1 MKKMDYLGHIFI
13 ETKRHMAEYAD
24 LTDEEV

>member
-1 MKKMDYLGHIFI
+1 MKKMDLLGHIFI
-13 ETKRHMAEYAD
+13 ETKKHVTKYAD